1 MCDPTPISK
10 IKHTDGKYY
19 CPANAPWAT
28 GASGTDQRDHPDRLK
43 ATTKKK
49 MFDFA
54 CMKTRECAQEY
65 NARWSVPGSFKYKY
79 GPVKL
84 DSPPAGVVPATKPG
98 VVKITDSTWAAFK
111 KRADPKS
118 VALALALFV
127 VAFYMSWA
135 CNGSLGT
142 APRVGYAFLAGF
154 FGLVYVPYALLF
166 KYKSC
171 SAKWV

>member
-1 MCDPTPISK
+1 MTCDPTPQSK

-19 CPANAPWAT
+19 CPASAPWAT
-28 GASGTDQRDHPDRLK
+28 GARGSDQRDHPDRLK

-54 CMKTRECAQEY
+54 CMKTQACAQEY
-65 NARWSVPGSFKYKY
+65 NTRWSIPERLQYKY

-84 DSPPAGVVPATKPG
+84 DSPPAGVVPVAAP

-111 KRADPKS
+111 KRADSKS
-118 VALALALFV
+118 VALFVALFV

-135 CNGSLGT
+135 CNGSLG
-142 APRVGYAFLAGF
+142 AVPRFGYALLAGIFGF
-154 FGLVYVPYALLF
+154 FYVAYALLF